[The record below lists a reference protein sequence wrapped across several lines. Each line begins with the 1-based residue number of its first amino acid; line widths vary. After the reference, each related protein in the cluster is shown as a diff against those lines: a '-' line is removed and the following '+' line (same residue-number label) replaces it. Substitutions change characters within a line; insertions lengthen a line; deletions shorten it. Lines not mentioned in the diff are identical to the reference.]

1 MNSTIRKL
9 ITQSDVSAEEAVP
22 TGRCVERERSVDW
35 RGWRA
40 QSILAILALVA
51 LLAVWWITTGV
62 YQLVPT
68 YRFPDPATFGEAAEQ
83 IATVGYAGGTLLKHV
98 ETSSLLVLKG
108 FIISVVVG
116 LVLGLTMSLS
126 EIWKAFFLPVFNLV
140 RPVPPLAWIPLA
152 LLWFGLGNGSK
163 LFVMCFAAVVPIVIN
178 TMTGVNQIDPVLL
191 AAGRVH
197 GARGWFWVRHV
208 ILPGAL
214 GHILIGTRLALQTC
228 WTVIVAAELLG
239 AFWGVGKVLSTAQE
253 DVNTGMVLVGMVTVT
268 VLGFLSSQLLR
279 LVEWRMTPWTR

>member
-1 MNSTIRKL
+1 MNSTTRSLTSQTDAAIK
-9 ITQSDVSAEEAVP
+9 QDAA
-22 TGRCVERERSVDW
+22 TGKRVERERRVDW

-40 QSILAILALVA
+40 QSALAILALA
-51 LLAVWWITTGV
+51 TLLAVWWIATDL
-62 YQLVPT
+62 YELVPT
-68 YRFPDPATFGEAAEQ
+68 YRFPDPATFGEAAVQ
-83 IATVGYAGGTLLKHV
+83 VSTVGYAGGTLLKHV
-98 ETSSLLVLKG
+98 GTSSLLVLKG
-108 FIISVVVG
+108 FLISVVVG
-116 LVLGLTMSLS
+116 LTLGLTMSLS
-126 EIWKAFFLPVFNLV
+126 EIWKAFFLPIFNLV

-152 LLWFGLGNGSK
+152 LLWFGLGSGSK
-163 LFVMCFAAVVPIVIN
+163 LFVMCFAAVIPIVIN

-197 GARGWFWVRHV
+197 GARGWFWVRNV
-208 ILPGAL
+208 IFPGAL

-253 DVNTGMVLVGMVTVT
+253 DVNSGMVLVGMVTVT

-279 LVEWRMTPWTR
+279 LVEWRLMPWTR